1 MRTQAENIENDLK
14 EALDDFDLALQ
25 NLNEVCVL
33 YSNTI
38 EYQMLESAYDA
49 DLLKK
54 KLKEKAI
61 STINYEI
68 GGDDNDI

>member
-1 MRTQAENIENDLK
+1 
-14 EALDDFDLALQ
+14 
-25 NLNEVCVL
+25 
-33 YSNTI
+33 
-38 EYQMLESAYDA
+38 MLESAYDA